1 MRSSVRDR
9 QPDRT
14 VVFEELVQNE
24 TLGSTLAP
32 EGVFARN
39 PSPYFTYEV
48 GIDEA
53 PHPDRDVVAR
63 FVEIA
68 VSHCKYG
75 CKIYADPYSEIR
87 ALVHSSV
94 YGCKRTVADIN
105 DREEGEVH
113 VGDTVAFS
121 SLSDPLVKHTG
132 RVLNYIPPDD
142 TGFRGGYHVGC
153 YYIVSD
159 EQIFE
164 HSQGETNQQ
173 TYERLL
179 RDGIVNEEQIAS
191 YFGMTVEKFREL
203 KLKSEENLVFDGSEF
218 RVGDLVSF
226 YDFED
231 PSIKHLGTVM
241 RYIPSHYDPD
251 TYPHGGYIVVYND
264 ERRAREVLFYQKNK
278 LKKEN

>member
-1 MRSSVRDR
+1 MFD
-9 QPDRT
+9 
-14 VVFEELVQNE
+14 ELVQNE
-24 TLGSTLAP
+24 TLGSSLAP
-32 EGVFARN
+32 EGVYSRN

-94 YGCKRTVADIN
+94 FGCRRTVADIN

-113 VGDTVAFS
+113 VGDTVAFAS
-121 SLSDPLVKHTG
+121 YADPLVKYTG
-132 RVLNYIPPDD
+132 RVLNYVPPDD

-153 YYIVSD
+153 YYIVSK

-164 HSQGETNQQ
+164 HSSGETHQQ
-173 TYERLL
+173 VYERLL
-179 RDGIVNEEQIAS
+179 RDGLVSEEDVAS
-191 YFGMTVEKFREL
+191 YFGMTVEALREL
-203 KLKSEENLVFDGSEF
+203 RLKTDENLIFDGTELEI
-218 RVGDLVSF
+218 GALVSF
-226 YDFED
+226 HDLED

-251 TYPHGGYIVVYND
+251 TYPYGGYIVVYND
-264 ERRAREVLFYQKNK
+264 ERRTREILIYQKTK
-278 LKKEN
+278 LKKED